1 MKFCNTLMAVSVAIA
16 LSACGGGDTQS
27 ASPQAPSLLASFMS
41 SDTTVTTVN
50 AKGEKVVLDTNNPPD
65 MTGPSFESDMKRM
78 RAKRMEKWKKGDAL
92 ERAQVPEDKKAKR
105 PPKFLAGSG
114 TSAKLAAPGLAIGQ
128 TVKVA
133 PDPTNIPANA
143 GTMGMW
149 SAVYD
154 WPVIP
159 IHMSMMPDGR
169 LMSFGT
175 DGTGKQG
182 SSAVYAIFDPSLGLF
197 DGHMTLPNGT
207 NTDIFCSVTVLLPTT
222 DQLLV
227 VGGDVLDP
235 ATGYPKNV
243 GHNGTSL
250 FSEDN
255 SLVRGN
261 NMNRPRWY
269 ASTVTMTNGEIFVMG
284 GLGGADR
291 PEMRSTAGVY
301 RLLGTADTSRL
312 DYWYPHNW
320 LAPDGRVFGYDSYGN
335 YYFVNTAGT
344 GAVQIV
350 NQWDVNRFGETG
362 TAVMYR
368 PGQILQIAGYGKGV
382 SLIDIR
388 GTTPTMTPLADLPI
402 RRQDANATVLPN
414 GKVLLTG
421 GSELYNDRT
430 RTSNQA
436 STWDPVT
443 RAWTQGAAG
452 TMDRLYH
459 SVGMLM
465 TDGTVLVGGGGAWGP
480 LNNLNVEF
488 YYPQYLFNANGT
500 LATRPTISA
509 AATAT
514 SVGQTFNMTVSSDVT
529 KVTLVKAGSVTH
541 SWNNE
546 QNFHE
551 LSFTRA
557 GNVLTVTMPTSAINA
572 PPGMYMVFA
581 LNAQGTPSLARMVK
595 VGSPVVAPAPPS
607 NMTGTFRSGSGVT
620 LNWTQ
625 SASGGVTQNIIS
637 RGTAAAG
644 PFTTIATVTARTTYL
659 DPMTTAGTYYYNV
672 KAVNGNGTSLA
683 SNTVPVT
690 VTSVVTPPV
699 EPPTGI
705 VTPPQGAIASP
716 TGLSGY
722 TCGAGC
728 WSTDTGVR
736 FNWTQSGTSSVTG
749 YHVRR
754 STGSVTGPWTTVAS
768 LGKVSGYVDKNVT
781 AGITYYYSVTAVNAT
796 ASSAWATLGY
806 GVTSNITLTVTP
818 PPPPPTGNKTLTLNS
833 QGETRYMVMNW
844 WRGDPATEGNFRQPG
859 ICTGIPP
866 AGNCY
871 LGARKTFRPQGFYVQ
886 NTMLWLEVPQY
897 DNGVNTFDHYPLPIE
912 LVKTG
917 CTFSVRHVRTHS
929 ALEFPLNPPGLEI
942 LPHAFTMSQ
951 ALCDGYDPA
960 SPTWLADLNAALD
973 AMLGADPYPYT
984 PTAYPYNDPRTGKDP
999 SQP

>member
-1 MKFCNTLMAVSVAIA
+1 MKLCNILMATAVAIA
-16 LSACGGGDTQS
+16 VTACGGEGSQS
-27 ASPQAPSLLASFMS
+27 SSPQNTSLLASIFS
-41 SDTTVTTVN
+41 SSPAETTVTTVN
-50 AKGEKVVLDTNNPPD
+50 GKGQKVVLDTNNPPD
-65 MTGPSFESDMKRM
+65 MTGPSFETDMKRM
-78 RAKRMEKWKKGDAL
+78 RAQRLEKWKKGDAL
-92 ERAQVPEDKKAKR
+92 ERAPIPAHKHAQR
-105 PPKFLAGSG
+105 PPKSG
-114 TSAKLAAPGLAIGQ
+114 VSAKLAAPGLVIGQ

-133 PDPTNIPANA
+133 PDPINIPTNA

-149 SAVYD
+149 SQVYD

-182 SSAVYAIFDPSLGLF
+182 ASAVYAIFDPSLGLF

-235 ATGYPKNV
+235 VSGYPRNT

-269 ASTVTMTNGEIFVMG
+269 ASTVTMTNGEVFVMG

-320 LAPDGRVFGYDSYGN
+320 LAPDGRIFGYDSYGN
-335 YYFVNTAGT
+335 YYYVNTAGT
-344 GAVQIV
+344 GSVQIV

-382 SLIDIR
+382 SLIDVR
-388 GTTPTMTPLADLPI
+388 GTVPTMTVLADLPI
-402 RRQDANATVLPN
+402 RRQDSNATVLPN
-414 GKVLLTG
+414 GKVLVTG
-421 GSELYNDRT
+421 GSELYNERVN
-430 RTSNQA
+430 TSNQA

-443 RAWTQGAAG
+443 RAWTQGAVA

-459 SVGMLM
+459 SIGMLM

-488 YYPQYLFNANGT
+488 YYPQYLFNADGT
-500 LATRPTISA
+500 LATRPTINT
-509 AATAT
+509 AATNTA
-514 SVGQTFNMTVSSDVT
+514 VGQTFTMTVSADVT
-529 KVTLVKAGSVTH
+529 KVTMIKAGSVTH

-546 QNFHE
+546 QSFHE
-551 LSFTRA
+551 LSFTRN
-557 GNVLTVTMPTSAINA
+557 GDTLTVTMPTSATNA

-581 LNAQGTPSLARMVK
+581 MNAQGTPSLARMVK
-595 VGSPVVAPAPPS
+595 VGGPVAAPAPPS
-607 NMTGTFRSGSGVT
+607 NMTGTFTSGSGVT
-620 LNWTQ
+620 LNWVQ
-625 SASGGVTQNIIS
+625 SAAAGITQNVIS
-637 RGTAAAG
+637 RSTAAAG
-644 PFTTIATVTARTTYL
+644 PFTTIATVTPRTTYL
-659 DPMTTAGTYYYNV
+659 DPITTAGTYYYNV

-683 SNTVPVT
+683 SNTVGVT
-690 VTSVVTPPV
+690 VTAPP
-699 EPPTGI
+699 PPPSGGI
-705 VTPPQGAIASP
+705 VTPPQGAIIAP

-722 TCGAGC
+722 TCGSGC

-736 FNWTQSGTSSVTG
+736 FSWTQSTSTVVTG

-754 STGSVTGPWTTVAS
+754 STTSRTGPWTTVAA
-768 LGKVSGYVDKNVT
+768 LGRVSGYIDKNVT
-781 AGITYYYSVTAVNAT
+781 SGVTYYYSVTAVTST
-796 ASSAWATLGY
+796 ASSAWVTLGY
-806 GVTSNITLTVTP
+806 GVTSNITLTQTP
-818 PPPPPTGNKTLTLNS
+818 PPPPPSGGTLSLNS
-833 QGETRYMVMNW
+833 QGETQFMVMNW
-844 WRGDPATEGNFRQPG
+844 WRGDPAKEGNFRQPG
-859 ICTGIPP
+859 ICTGIAPT
-866 AGNCY
+866 GDCT

-897 DNGVNTFDHYPLPIE
+897 DNGVNSFDHYPLPIE
-912 LVKTG
+912 LVRTG
-917 CTFSVRHVRTHS
+917 CTFIVRHLRTHTN
-929 ALEFPLNPPGLEI
+929 LEFPLNPPGLEI
-942 LPHAFTMSQ
+942 LPHTFTMSQ
-951 ALCDGYDPA
+951 SLCDGYDPTSA
-960 SPTWLADLNAALD
+960 TWLASLNAAVD
-973 AMLGADPYPYT
+973 AMLGPDPAPYT
-984 PTAYPYNDPRTGKDP
+984 PAAYPYNDPRTGKDP